1 MLELNKKS
9 LASDLWK
16 NAGVSLP
23 EFNIDDMR
31 KATQAAPEWLHF
43 GAGNIFRGFIAV
55 LQQRLLNAGL
65 AKTGIIASD
74 TFDYEII
81 DKIYAPHDDLSL
93 LVLMKADGTLEKE
106 IVASVAEA
114 VHADSS
120 DATAWERMKTIFRSP
135 SLKMVSF
142 TITEKGYS
150 ITNIDGSINKTASAD
165 MQAGPAHPA
174 HAMSVVT
181 ALAYERFCNGAAP
194 IAFVSMDNCSHNGEK
209 LSSSVYAVA
218 EAWLRNGFVSKD
230 FVEWLHDEKK
240 VSFPWSMIDKITP
253 RPAAEVQKTLE
264 EAGIGGM
271 EPITTSKG
279 TYIAPFV
286 NSEKPQYLVI
296 EDSFPAG
303 RPAFEK
309 LTDCGVYLT
318 DRNTVNRTEQ
328 MKVTTCLNPLHT
340 ALAVYGCLLGY
351 KSIAAEMKNPLLVKL
366 VKKIGYDEGL
376 PVVVN
381 PGILNPL
388 DFINEVVEERVPNP
402 YIPDT
407 PQRIATDTS
416 QKVPVRYGETI
427 KSYIKIK
434 KSMDFMTGI
443 PLAIAG
449 WLRYLLALDDNG
461 EEMALSSDPML
472 NELRESLKDVVFG
485 KPESANG
492 VLKPLLSNPVIFGV
506 DLYSSPYSAGLAKK
520 IEELFGKL
528 IAGKGAVTKVLEDF
542 LK

>member
-1 MLELNKKS
+1 MLELNKRFLFS
-9 LASDLWK
+9 ESWK
-16 NAGVSLP
+16 DAKVSLP
-23 EFNIDDMR
+23 SFNVDEVN
-31 KATQAAPEWLHF
+31 KKTFEAPEWLHF

-55 LQQRLLNAGL
+55 LQQRLLNEGL
-65 AKTGIIASD
+65 ADKGIIASD
-74 TFDYEII
+74 TFDYEIL
-81 DKIYAPHDDLSL
+81 DKIYAPHDNLSL
-93 LVLMKADGTLEKE
+93 LVLMKADGSLEKE
-106 IVASVAEA
+106 IVASVSEA

-120 DATAWERMKTIFRSP
+120 DFSSWERMKTIFRSS

-150 ITNIDGSINKTASAD
+150 ITNMDGSINKLASAD
-165 MQAGPAHPA
+165 MQSGPAHPV
-174 HAMSVVT
+174 HAMSIVT
-181 ALAYERFCNGAAP
+181 ALAYERFCNGAYP

-209 LSSSVYAVA
+209 LSNSVYAIA
-218 EAWLRNGFVSKD
+218 EAWFRNGFVSKD

-240 VSFPWSMIDKITP
+240 VAFPWSMIDKITP
-253 RPAAEVQKTLE
+253 RPAAAVQKQLE
-264 EAGIGGM
+264 EAGIVGM
-271 EPITTSKG
+271 DPITTSKG
-279 TYIAPFV
+279 TFIAPFV

-309 LTDCGVYLT
+309 LKDCGVYIT
-318 DRNTVNRTEQ
+318 DRDTVNRTEQ

-351 KSIAAEMKNPLLVKL
+351 KSIAEEMKNPLLVKL
-366 VKKIGYDEGL
+366 IKKIGYDEGL

-416 QKVPVRYGETI
+416 QKIPVRYGETI
-427 KSYIKIK
+427 KAYIKAEKNI
-434 KSMDFMTGI
+434 DFMIGI

-449 WLRYLLALDDNG
+449 WLRYLIALDDDG
-461 EEMALSSDPML
+461 AEMALSSDPML
-472 NELRESLKDVVFG
+472 NELKSSLKDVVFG
-485 KPESANG
+485 KPETAKG

-506 DLYSSPYSAGLAKK
+506 DLYSSPYSVRLTDK
-520 IEELFGKL
+520 IEEIFCKL
-528 IAGKGAVTKVLEDF
+528 ISGVGSVKAVLEEY

>member
-1 MLELNKKS
+1 MLELNRKS
-9 LASDLWK
+9 L
-16 NAGVSLP
+16 SLEEWNKKDVARP
-23 EFNIDDMR
+23 AFNIEEMR
-31 KATQAAPEWLHF
+31 EETQKAPEWLHF

-55 LQQRLLNAGL
+55 LQQRLLDAGL

-81 DKIYAPHDDLSL
+81 DKIYEPHDNLSL
-93 LVLMKADGTLEKE
+93 LVLMKADGSLEKE

-120 DATAWERMKTIFRSP
+120 DAAAWGRMKTIFRSP

-150 ITNIDGSINKTASAD
+150 ITNIDGSINKIASAD

-174 HAMSVVT
+174 HAMSIVT
-181 ALAYERFCNGAAP
+181 ALAYERFCNGASP

-209 LSSSVYAVA
+209 LSNSVFAVA
-218 EAWLRNGFVSKD
+218 EAWCRNGFVSKD
-230 FVEWLHDEKK
+230 FVDWLHDEKK

-253 RPAAEVQKTLE
+253 RPAAEVQKKLE
-264 EAGIGGM
+264 DAGIGGM
-271 EPITTSKG
+271 APITTSKG

-351 KSIAAEMKNPLLVKL
+351 TSIAAEMKNPLLVKL

-416 QKVPVRYGETI
+416 QKVPVRYGETL
-427 KSYIKIK
+427 KAYIKAG
-434 KSMDFMTGI
+434 KSMDFMIGI

-449 WLRYLLALDDNG
+449 WLRYLLAVDDSG
-461 EEMALSSDPML
+461 VEMTLSSDPML
-472 NELRESLKDVVFG
+472 GELKESLKDVVFG
-485 KPESANG
+485 KPETAHG

-506 DLYSSPYSAGLAKK
+506 DLYSSPCSAVLADK
-520 IEELFGKL
+520 IESLFCEL
-528 IAGKGAVTKVLEDF
+528 ISGKGAVAKVLEEY

>member
-31 KATQAAPEWLHF
+31 KATQAAPGWLHF

-253 RPAAEVQKTLE
+253 RPAAEVQKKLE

-318 DRNTVNRTEQ
+318 DRDTVNRTE
-328 MKVTTCLNPLHT
+328 
-340 ALAVYGCLLGY
+340 
-351 KSIAAEMKNPLLVKL
+351 
-366 VKKIGYDEGL
+366 
-376 PVVVN
+376 
-381 PGILNPL
+381 
-388 DFINEVVEERVPNP
+388 
-402 YIPDT
+402 
-407 PQRIATDTS
+407 
-416 QKVPVRYGETI
+416 
-427 KSYIKIK
+427 
-434 KSMDFMTGI
+434 
-443 PLAIAG
+443 
-449 WLRYLLALDDNG
+449 
-461 EEMALSSDPML
+461 
-472 NELRESLKDVVFG
+472 
-485 KPESANG
+485 
-492 VLKPLLSNPVIFGV
+492 
-506 DLYSSPYSAGLAKK
+506 
-520 IEELFGKL
+520 
-528 IAGKGAVTKVLEDF
+528 
-542 LK
+542 

>member
-1 MLELNKKS
+1 MLELNKKFLS
-9 LASDLWK
+9 SEEWK

-31 KATQAAPEWLHF
+31 KATKAAPEWLHF

-81 DKIYAPHDDLSL
+81 DRIYAPHDNLSL

-106 IVASVAEA
+106 VVASVAEA

-120 DATAWERMKTIFRSP
+120 DGAAWERMKTIFRSP

-150 ITNIDGSINKTASAD
+150 TTNIDGSINKTASAD
-165 MQAGPAHPA
+165 MQAGPAHPV

-181 ALAYERFCNGAAP
+181 ALAYERFCNGASP

-209 LSSSVYAVA
+209 LSNSVFAIA
-218 EAWLRNGFVSKD
+218 EAWCRNGFVSKD
-230 FVEWLHDEKK
+230 FVDWLHNEKK

-253 RPAAEVQKTLE
+253 RPAAVVQEQLE
-264 EAGIGGM
+264 KAGIKGM

-309 LTDCGVYLT
+309 LKDCGVYLT
-318 DRNTVNRTEQ
+318 ERDTVNRTEQ

-351 KSIAAEMKNPLLVKL
+351 KSIAEEMKNPLLVKL

-434 KSMDFMTGI
+434 KTMDFMIGI

-449 WLRYLLALDDNG
+449 WLRYLLAIDDTG
-461 EEMALSSDPML
+461 AEMALSSDPML

-485 KPESANG
+485 KPESASG

-506 DLYSSPYSAGLAKK
+506 DLYSSPYSTGLAKK
-520 IEELFGKL
+520 IEVLFGKL

>member
-1 MLELNKKS
+1 MLELDRKS
-9 LASDLWK
+9 LGDSGWQE
-16 NAGVSLP
+16 AGVETP
-23 EFNIDDMR
+23 VFNIDEMCR
-31 KATQAAPEWLHF
+31 KTVEAPEWIHF

-55 LQQRLLNAGL
+55 LQQELLNEGL
-65 AKTGIIASD
+65 AQTGIIAAD

-81 DKIYAPHDDLSL
+81 DRIYAPCDNLSL
-93 LVLMKADGTLEKE
+93 LVLMKADGSLEKK

-114 VHADSS
+114 LHADSS
-120 DATAWERMKTIFRSP
+120 DEAAWNRLKAIFRSP

-150 ITNIDGSINKTASAD
+150 ITNIDGSINKVAAED
-165 MQAGPAHPA
+165 MKKGPANPV
-174 HAMSVVT
+174 HAMSIVT
-181 ALAYERFCNGAAP
+181 ALAYERFCHGGSP

-209 LSSSVYAVA
+209 LSNSVFAVA
-218 EAWLRNGFVSKD
+218 EAWFRQGFVSAE
-230 FVEWLHDEKK
+230 FILWLHNEKS
-240 VSFPWSMIDKITP
+240 VTFPWSMIDKITP
-253 RPAAEVQKTLE
+253 RPAAAVQQQLE

-271 EPITTSKG
+271 DPLTTSRG

-303 RPAFEK
+303 RPVFEK
-309 LTDCGVYLT
+309 LKDCGVYLT
-318 DRNTVNRTEQ
+318 DRDTVNRTEQ

-351 KSIAAEMKNPLLVKL
+351 KSIAEEMKNPLLVKL
-366 VKKIGYDEGL
+366 IKKIGYDEGL

-388 DFINEVVEERVPNP
+388 DFINEVVQERVPNP

-427 KSYIKIK
+427 KAYIKAEK
-434 KSMDFMTGI
+434 DMEFMIGI

-449 WLRYLLALDDNG
+449 WLRYLLAIDDEGNQ
-461 EEMALSSDPML
+461 MPLSSDPML
-472 NELRESLKDVVFG
+472 KELQASLADAVFG
-485 KPESANG
+485 KPETAKG
-492 VLKPLLSNPVIFGV
+492 LLKPLLSNPVIFGA
-506 DLYSSPYSAGLAKK
+506 DLYDSPYSEKLAEK
-520 IEELFGKL
+520 IETLFLELISGP
-528 IAGKGAVTKVLEDF
+528 GAVKKTLEKY

>member
-1 MLELNKKS
+1 MFIGGIADS
-9 LASDLWK
+9 LLS
-16 NAGVSLP
+16 
-23 EFNIDDMR
+23 
-31 KATQAAPEWLHF
+31 Q
-43 GAGNIFRGFIAV
+43 
-55 LQQRLLNAGL
+55 GL
-65 AKTGIIASD
+65 SKTGIVCAETFSFDMIEEIYKPYDNLVLGVTLRPDGSVSKQVIAS
-74 TFDYEII
+74 
-81 DKIYAPHDDLSL
+81 LSEAISSTPS
-93 LVLMKADGTLEKE
+93 KAD
-106 IVASVAEA
+106 S
-114 VHADSS
+114 
-120 DATAWERMKTIFRSP
+120 WERMKQIFSQS
-135 SLKMVSF
+135 SLQLISF
-142 TITEKGYS
+142 TITEKGYALKNAAGEYFPYIKS
-150 ITNIDGSINKTASAD
+150 DIEKGPEEATSA
-165 MQAGPAHPA
+165 MAQI
-174 HAMSVVT
+174 T
-181 ALAYERFCNGAAP
+181 ALLYHRFKSGKLPLAV
-194 IAFVSMDNCSHNGEK
+194 VSMDNCSHNGEK

-318 DRNTVNRTEQ
+318 DRDTVNRTEQ

-485 KPESANG
+485 NPESANG

>member
-1 MLELNKKS
+1 MLELNNESLISENWKK
-9 LASDLWK
+9 AE
-16 NAGVSLP
+16 VSVP
-23 EFNIDDMR
+23 SFNIDEVNKKTR
-31 KATQAAPEWLHF
+31 EAPEWLHF

-55 LQQRLLNAGL
+55 LQQRLLNEGL

-81 DKIYAPHDDLSL
+81 EKIYAPHDNLSL
-93 LVLMKADGTLEKE
+93 LVLMKADGSLEKE

-114 VHADSS
+114 VNADSS
-120 DATAWERMKTIFRSP
+120 NATSWERMKTIFRSP

-150 ITNIDGSINKTASAD
+150 ITNIDGSINKIAAAD
-165 MQAGPAHPA
+165 MQNGPAHPA

-181 ALAYERFCNGAAP
+181 ALAYERFCNGAYP

-209 LSSSVYAVA
+209 LSNSVYAIA
-218 EAWLRNGFVSKD
+218 EAWSRNGFVSKD

-253 RPAAEVQKTLE
+253 RPAAAVQKKLE
-264 EAGIGGM
+264 EAGICGM
-271 EPITTSKG
+271 DPITTSRG
-279 TYIAPFV
+279 TFIAPFV

-303 RPAFEK
+303 RPPFEK
-309 LTDCGVYLT
+309 LKDCGVYLT
-318 DRNTVNRTEQ
+318 DRDTVNRTEQ

-351 KSIAAEMKNPLLVKL
+351 KSIAEEMKNPLLVKL

-388 DFINEVVEERVPNP
+388 DFINEVVQERVPNP

-427 KSYIKIK
+427 KAYIKAEK
-434 KSMDFMTGI
+434 NMDFMIGI

-449 WLRYLLALDDNG
+449 WLRYLLAIDDEG
-461 EEMALSSDPML
+461 SEMVLSSDPMMD
-472 NELRESLKDVVFG
+472 ELKASLKDVVFG
-485 KPESANG
+485 KPESARG

-506 DLYSSPYSAGLAKK
+506 DLYSSPYSVSLTEK
-520 IEELFGKL
+520 IEEIFGKL
-528 IAGKGAVTKVLEDF
+528 ISGAGSVKTVLEEY